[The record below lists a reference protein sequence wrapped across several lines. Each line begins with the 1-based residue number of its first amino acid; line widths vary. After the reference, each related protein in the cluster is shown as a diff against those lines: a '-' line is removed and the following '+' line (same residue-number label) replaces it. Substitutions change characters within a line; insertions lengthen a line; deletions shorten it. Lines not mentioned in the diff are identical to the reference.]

1 MDNDIMSSWIN
12 PLDLESTLGHKILI
26 AGLQEAGKTAIKRV
40 FFLKQQAVDVDNLKA
55 TIDYERMQT
64 KINNVPLTVVD
75 LGGQRIF
82 IKRFLNSFS
91 PFIFNNVKILIFVI
105 DVSVKSTRN
114 NAVQYFSSCM
124 EKLKEFS
131 RNAEV
136 FVFLH
141 KNDLTRH
148 LPNYESVHN
157 QLKEQF
163 QLESNGKLTF
173 FRTTIFDADTI
184 INAFGRM
191 FEMSIPAAAKG
202 KFVEGQIVSSG
213 EEYAKKFA
221 VREEEEMETCQFCNI
236 TLFRTPEGLECNICG
251 HKPRNRLVI
260 KDDQPS
266 TQSKVS
272 VEDLQNQLNKVRVP
286 ENEREIQ
293 PEPISGSEIEE
304 QQKLYDQQQEKE
316 KQRIADTKRFISLI
330 QKQQAQESHDNLLI
344 NYGFTNEEVEKI
356 QNSEYK
362 EFFSF
367 SLNFGLSLEFL
378 RSILT
383 KYIPKIIPSNLKLSN
398 SNLFG
403 ILSTFKSGIIKENE
417 ILKLLYFNQEFPD
430 LTVEELIWNNFP
442 NIFDETTKVGIV
454 EELEKE
460 SLNEDILLLSFKENI
475 GLKFIPRNYNLDL
488 IFYKGK
494 RKIDQTTIP
503 YEISEKDLKYLL
515 IFEVKLQVKEN
526 LQEFVEKT
534 VEIILN
540 ELVLVRPEETEEE
553 TKVIETNIVSES
565 GAFVE
570 NQNID
575 YKVIIENGVFELS
588 FSKQG
593 RNFGT
598 INGPLTIT
606 APILFQEV
614 KNKTLI
620 STLIEEDDLMFASLE
635 LYNKFEKLKK

>member
-1 MDNDIMSSWIN
+1 MN

-64 KINNVPLTVVD
+64 KINDVPLTVVD

-105 DVSVKSTRN
+105 DVSVRSTRN
-114 NAVQYFSSCM
+114 NAVQYFSSAM
-124 EKLKEFS
+124 EKLNEFS
-131 RNAEV
+131 RNADV
-136 FVFLH
+136 YVFLH

-163 QLESNGKLTF
+163 QLESNQKLTF
-173 FRTTIFDADTI
+173 FRTTIFDPNTV

-202 KFVEGQIVSSG
+202 KLVEGRVVSSG
-213 EEYAKKFA
+213 EEFAKKFA
-221 VREEEEMETCQFCNI
+221 VREEEEMETCPFCNVN
-236 TLFRTPEGLECNICG
+236 LFRTPEGLECNICG
-251 HKPRNRLVI
+251 HKPRKRLVI
-260 KDDQPS
+260 QDEQPQ

-272 VEDLQNQLNKVRVP
+272 VEELQNQLNKVRVS
-286 ENEREIQ
+286 ENEQEI
-293 PEPISGSEIEE
+293 PTNPVVSEELIE
-304 QQKLYDQQQEKE
+304 QQKIYEQQQERE
-316 KQRIADTKRFISLI
+316 RQRIADTKRYISQV
-330 QKQQAQESHDNLLI
+330 QKEQAQDSTHNSLI

-356 QNSEYK
+356 QNSEYN
-362 EFFSF
+362 EFFTF
-367 SLNFGLSLEFL
+367 SLNFGLSLDLL
-378 RSILT
+378 RNVLT

-403 ILSTFKSGIIKENE
+403 ILSTFKSGIIKEDE

-442 NIFDETTKVGIV
+442 NIFDESPKTTVV

-460 SLNEDILLLSFKENI
+460 SLDEDILLLSFKENI
-475 GLKFIPRNYNLDL
+475 GLKFIPRNYNLNL

-515 IFEVKLQVKEN
+515 IFEVKLPVKEN

-540 ELVLVRPEETEEE
+540 ELVLIKPEEVEVEPKVTE
-553 TKVIETNIVSES
+553 TKLISDS
-565 GAFVE
+565 GVFVE

-575 YKVIIENGVFELS
+575 YDINIENSVFELS
-588 FSKQG
+588 FIKQG

-606 APILFQEV
+606 APVLFQEI

-620 STLIEEDDLMFASLE
+620 STLIDEDDLMFASLE
-635 LYNKFEKLKK
+635 LYNKFEKLIKK